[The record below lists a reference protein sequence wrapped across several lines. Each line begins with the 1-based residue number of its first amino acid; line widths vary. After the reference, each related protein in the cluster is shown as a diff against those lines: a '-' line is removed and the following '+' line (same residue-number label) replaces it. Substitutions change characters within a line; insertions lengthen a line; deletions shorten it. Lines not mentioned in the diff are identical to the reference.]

1 MSETSARKTRT
12 ETKFAEYVGSCV
24 VEECCLDEK
33 TWLVYELLR
42 SLKDCSRRRAV
53 TLKFSTKGVKV
64 YDADGATLLMAHSMR
79 RILFSTCRPSD
90 SQFAFVAHNPGCSPD
105 ELYCHLF
112 VGSQPCEA
120 RVLNLLLCRAFQL
133 AYLEKH
139 PEQAESEET
148 ASGLEDLP
156 EGNPPLPSLIADG
169 VSLSVS
175 ALVSFRR
182 APFQG
187 ELIPDKMADKKL
199 SVPAVSPACSPT
211 LVRKKA
217 IRNKVLRSG
226 AYRSF
231 TCDSQTHRSIQEKLN
246 RGWRSLDF
254 QVGKSFSLS
263 ETQDILTE
271 AVWSFAGIHRDSS
284 CSLLH
289 KDILGAFLLW
299 QNPNSSKSWSL
310 SVRTPFGLQGYQ
322 IDRNPN
328 GNYILKHHQNEFN
341 SIEALIDHFTEVKGE
356 LLCSL
361 NSARLNHCYE
371 GEDFVRGPGSSLH
384 QATGKR
390 AVDSEHAEEPLSL
403 RQH

>member
-1 MSETSARKTRT
+1 MSETTARKTRT

-42 SLKDCSRRRAV
+42 SFKDCNRRN
-53 TLKFSTKGVKV
+53 GV
-64 YDADGATLLMAHSMR
+64 TLLMAHSMR
-79 RILFSTCRPSD
+79 RILFSTCRPLD
-90 SQFAFVAHNPGCSPD
+90 SQFAFVAHNPGCFPD

-156 EGNPPLPSLIADG
+156 EGIPPLPSLIADG

-199 SVPAVSPACSPT
+199 SVPAVSPACSPA

-217 IRNKVLRSG
+217 IRTKSS
-226 AYRSF
+226 AEAFRSF
-231 TCDSQTHRSIQEKLN
+231 TCDSQTHRSIQEKCGKILLPVRN
-246 RGWRSLDF
+246 PGHPHRSCVVLCRDSQGQQLFTPPQRHPGSIPAVAEPQLF
-254 QVGKSFSLS
+254 QVLVPVCPP
-263 ETQDILTE
+263 L
-271 AVWSFAGIHRDSS
+271 R
-284 CSLLH
+284 
-289 KDILGAFLLW
+289 
-299 QNPNSSKSWSL
+299 
-310 SVRTPFGLQGYQ
+310 LQGYQ

-328 GNYILKHHQNEFN
+328 GNYILKHLQNEFN
-341 SIEALIDHFTEVKGE
+341 SIEALIDHFTEVKGS
-356 LLCSL
+356 C
-361 NSARLNHCYE
+361 C
-371 GEDFVRGPGSSLH
+371 VP
-384 QATGKR
+384 
-390 AVDSEHAEEPLSL
+390 
-403 RQH
+403 

>member
-1 MSETSARKTRT
+1 MSETSSRKTRT
-12 ETKFAEYVGSCV
+12 ETKFAE
-24 VEECCLDEK
+24 
-33 TWLVYELLR
+33 
-42 SLKDCSRRRAV
+42 
-53 TLKFSTKGVKV
+53 
-64 YDADGATLLMAHSMR
+64 TLLMAHSMR

-148 ASGLEDLP
+148 ASCLEDLP
-156 EGNPPLPSLIADG
+156 ESIPPLPSLIADG
-169 VSLSVS
+169 VPLSVS

-199 SVPAVSPACSPT
+199 SVPAVNPACSPT

-271 AVWSFAGIHRDSS
+271 AVWSFSGIHRDSS
-284 CSLLH
+284 SSLLR

-328 GNYILKHHQNEFN
+328 GNYILKHLQNEFN

-371 GEDFVRGPGSSLH
+371 GEDCVRGPGSSLH
-384 QATGKR
+384 QATGKH